1 MSVVESHAAVF
12 RRAARRVSLVGALAV
27 GIGLVAG
34 LLAGGTALT
43 GALWGAGAGA
53 LLAAV
58 TVAALVY
65 PWDRHPLL
73 ASAGVMLSFAGKI
86 VVMVGVVLAA
96 GPRKGTLSPTWFV
109 ATLALVLLSVTAT
122 EIAVLARGRALTV
135 EAGPDGRT
143 GR

>member
-1 MSVVESHAAVF
+1 MSAVESHTAVF
-12 RRAARRVSLVGALAV
+12 RRAARRVALVGALAV
-27 GIGLVAG
+27 VIGLVAG

-43 GALWGAGAGA
+43 GALWGTGAGS

-58 TVAALVY
+58 TVAALAY
-65 PWDRHPLL
+65 PWDHHPLL
-73 ASAGVMLSFAGKI
+73 ASSGVMLSFAGKI
-86 VVMVGVVLAA
+86 VVMVGVVLVA
-96 GPRKGTLSPTWFV
+96 GPRKETLSPAWFV

-135 EAGPDGRT
+135 EVGSRGRT